1 MTSKEKAIEL
11 ALEFC
16 SPTDVFKP
24 NIESIRNAIKCCEQ
38 IIKLDCLTD
47 EGWLNVPQEYK
58 VQYWKEVK
66 QEIEKLK

>member
-1 MTSKEKAIEL
+1 MMTPKEKAKEL
-11 ALEFC
+11 QQKMKNCLYSDGIYDAKKC
-16 SPTDVFKP
+16 A
-24 NIESIRNAIKCCEQ
+24 SIAVDE

-66 QEIEKLK
+66 QELNEL